1 MSAKDEVVYE
11 VRFRGVLEPRW
22 ADWFE
27 GFQLSKLDSGDSLL
41 VGPVRDQ
48 SDLHG
53 VLEKI
58 AGLNLKLISVN
69 VVSDGVGRPVDIK
82 NATNT

>member
-11 VRFRGVLEPRW
+11 VRFRGVLQPRW

-69 VVSDGVGRPVDIK
+69 VVSDGVGRLVDIK
-82 NATNT
+82 NVTNS